1 MILNQTPLSTSSS
14 FHLEVKCLL
23 LTLVMIFLVNTPMR
37 FVKADKQADFSMQLS
52 TLQDTLLLKRNIADN
67 FLALAETQMAA
78 NYFSD
83 PQPFLDVSNQLLSA
97 QSLVKSINIIST
109 QSSDS
114 RYAKLIEQYNPYY
127 SSNLNQHQIQRVIA
141 PHSQLLTEFKAI
153 YQGVRLIGYLVL
165 EVKLSELSEVSRQ
178 DVLLLGKNG
187 TVYSS
192 TEPDIKATDLM
203 ENHYPQAWRDLQ
215 LSNRDAGIMEYDDVS
230 FIYRKFELFSNQTS
244 YLLKV
249 VDNQELVPPYFYLL
263 LILGSITAGISLYL
277 YRVRKDKLELSKIT
291 YTDELSG
298 LHNRHYLKKVS
309 AQFSAGQGHYVCILD
324 IDHFKAVNDKYGHDI
339 GDQVIKR
346 VSAVI
351 KSRIRISD
359 YAFRFGGEEF
369 VVVVKTESAQQ
380 AIKIFERIG
389 EDVARFVQKPNVTIS
404 GGVWPVNDSLD
415 EALKQADLLLY
426 QAKQNGRNLIISQAA

>member
-83 PQPFLDVSNQLLSA
+83 PQPFLDVSTQLLSA

-109 QSSDS
+109 QTNDS

-127 SSNLNQHQIQRVIA
+127 SSNLNQHQIQRVIT

-215 LSNRDAGIMEYDDVS
+215 LSNRNAGIMEYDDVS

-404 GGVWPVNDSLD
+404 GGVWPVNGSLD
-415 EALKQADLLLY
+415 EALKQADVLLY